1 VSRLIFRWGNCRRGG
16 GGARTRMLSWLL
28 AAPALVLAHHV
39 AVAAEAKRVLVLYPN
54 SRLSPANI
62 AIDSG
67 LRQVFEADPGHPIE
81 IFSEFLDEPQFG
93 GDRYELTV
101 STYLREKY
109 ADRAP
114 SAVIAGSDALRL
126 LLRYRDRLFPAI
138 PIVHAA
144 VTRSTLQSLGPLPPD
159 VVGTPIAYE
168 FAGTVKQ
175 ALRWHP
181 SARHLV
187 VVTGASMQDAS
198 LEAELRTQIAPI
210 LGSVRAEYLKGLS
223 LPTLQKRLRELGG
236 DSVVLTTGF
245 YKDGDGHVYVPRD
258 AAALVAAASSA
269 PVYTPA
275 ETFMG
280 TGVVGGR
287 MLSYAEVGRQAA
299 QIVERL
305 FKGDPDW
312 NQVPEA
318 AVSVLEVDWRQVK
331 RWGIDPAQ
339 LPPDTV
345 VAFRPPTLWQTY
357 RNAVLGAVTII
368 LLLSGLVASLLLER
382 RRRRMAEIAVQKQ
395 HLALAHASRLAVAGE
410 LTAAIAHEINQPL
423 GAVQTNADTAEVILQ
438 AGGDRREDLLRL
450 VGRIRNDNQRAS
462 DVIKRLRALL
472 ARHEAR
478 RQPLDL
484 NEVLTD
490 VEAFLRSELQRR
502 ELTLTPRSAEA
513 PARILG
519 DETQIQQV
527 LINLIMNAMEA
538 LTNAP
543 ADRRLILVEV
553 ERAAGMYSVA
563 VKDQGPGFADSDLSK
578 LFDSFF
584 STKKT
589 GMGLGLSIAR
599 TIVEA
604 HGGTI
609 RAERG
614 PNGGAVFHVELPAH
628 DVSETQYED
637 RDAGKTAD
645 THR

>member
-1 VSRLIFRWGNCRRGG
+1 V
-16 GGARTRMLSWLL
+16 
-28 AAPALVLAHHV
+28 HHL
-39 AVAAEAKRVLVLYPN
+39 AVAAEAKQVLVVYPN
-54 SRLSPANI
+54 SRLLPANI
-62 AIDSG
+62 AFDSG
-67 LRQVFEADPGHPIE
+67 LRQVFDADPGHPIK
-81 IFSEFLDEPQFG
+81 IFAEFLDEPEFG

-101 STYLREKY
+101 SNYLREKY
-109 ADRAP
+109 ADRP
-114 SAVIAGSDALRL
+114 PDAVVAGSDALIL
-126 LLRYRDRLFPAI
+126 LLRYRDRLFPAV

-144 VTRSTLQSLGPLPPD
+144 VTRSTLQSLGQLPPD
-159 VVGTPIAYE
+159 VVGTPIAYD

-181 SARHLV
+181 RARHLV
-187 VVTGASMQDAS
+187 VVTGASIQDAR
-198 LEAELRTQIAPI
+198 LEAVLRTQITPI
-210 LGSVRAEYLKGLS
+210 LGGVQAEYLNGLS
-223 LPTLQKRLRELGG
+223 LQALQKRLGQLGS
-236 DSVVLTTGF
+236 DSVVLTIGF

-269 PVYTPA
+269 PVYTPV
-275 ETFMG
+275 ETFLG

-287 MLSYAEVGRQAA
+287 MLSYEEMGRQAA
-299 QIVERL
+299 QTLERL
-305 FKGDPDW
+305 FKGEQDW
-312 NQVPEA
+312 HQVPQA
-318 AVSVLEVDWRQVK
+318 AVSVLEVDWRQIK

-339 LPPDTV
+339 LPPDTL
-345 VAFRPPTLWQTY
+345 VAFRPPTLWQAY
-357 RNAVLGAVTII
+357 RNVVLGAATTIV
-368 LLLSGLVASLLLER
+368 LLSGLVASLLLER
-382 RRRRMAEIAVQKQ
+382 RRRRSAEVALQKQ

-450 VGRIRNDNQRAS
+450 VGRIRNDNLRAS
-462 DVIKRLRALL
+462 EVIKRLRALL
-472 ARHEAR
+472 ARHEAQ

-484 NEVLTD
+484 NVVLSS

-502 ELTLTPRSAEA
+502 EMTLTPRSAA
-513 PARILG
+513 TPARILG

-527 LINLIMNAMEA
+527 LINLIMNAMDA

-543 ADRRLILVEV
+543 VGRRLILVEV
-553 ERAAGMYSVA
+553 ERAAGINSVS
-563 VKDQGPGFADSDLSK
+563 VKDQGPGFADGDLSK

-599 TIVEA
+599 SIVEA

-614 PNGGAVFHVELPAH
+614 PSGGAVFHVELPAH
-628 DVSETQYED
+628 E
-637 RDAGKTAD
+637 A
-645 THR
+645 

>member
-1 VSRLIFRWGNCRRGG
+1 
-16 GGARTRMLSWLL
+16 M
-28 AAPALVLAHHV
+28 
-39 AVAAEAKRVLVLYPN
+39 LVLYPN

-62 AIDSG
+62 AFDSG
-67 LRQVFEADPGHPIE
+67 LRQVFEADPAHPIE

-93 GDRYELTV
+93 GDRYELTI
-101 STYLREKY
+101 SNYLREKY
-109 ADRAP
+109 ADRPP
-114 SAVIAGSDALRL
+114 SAVLAGSDALRL
-126 LLRYRDRLFPAI
+126 LLRYRDRLFPAV

-159 VVGTPIAYE
+159 VVGTSIAYD

-175 ALRWHP
+175 ALRWH
-181 SARHLV
+181 SRARHLV
-187 VVTGASMQDAS
+187 VVTGASKQDAA
-198 LEAELRTQIAPI
+198 LEAELRSQIAPI
-210 LGSVRAEYLKGLS
+210 LGSVQAEYLIGLS
-223 LPTLQKRLRELGG
+223 LPTLQKRLGELSG
-236 DSVVLTTGF
+236 DSVVLTIGF

-269 PVYTPA
+269 PVYTPV

-287 MLSYAEVGRQAA
+287 MLRYEEVGRQAA
-299 QIVERL
+299 EIVERL

-312 NQVPEA
+312 HHVPEA
-318 AVSVLEVDWRQVK
+318 TVSVLEVDWRQIK
-331 RWGIDPAQ
+331 RWGIDPVQ

-345 VAFRPPTLWQTY
+345 VAFRPATLWQAY

-382 RRRRMAEIAVQKQ
+382 RRRRTAEIAVQRQ

-450 VGRIRNDNQRAS
+450 VGRIRNDNLRAS
-462 DVIKRLRALL
+462 EVIKRLRSLL

-484 NEVLTD
+484 NAVLANVD
-490 VEAFLRSELQRR
+490 AFLRPELQRR
-502 ELTLTPRSAEA
+502 DMALALRSTDA

-527 LINLIMNAMEA
+527 LINLIMNAMDA

-543 ADRRLILVEV
+543 GDRRLIRVEV
-553 ERAAGMYSVA
+553 ECAAGMNSVS
-563 VKDQGPGFADSDLSK
+563 VKDQGPGFPDGDLSK

-614 PNGGAVFHVELPAH
+614 PSGGAIFRVDLPAPE
-628 DVSETQYED
+628 VSVAGYED
-637 RDAGKTAD
+637 ADAGKTAD